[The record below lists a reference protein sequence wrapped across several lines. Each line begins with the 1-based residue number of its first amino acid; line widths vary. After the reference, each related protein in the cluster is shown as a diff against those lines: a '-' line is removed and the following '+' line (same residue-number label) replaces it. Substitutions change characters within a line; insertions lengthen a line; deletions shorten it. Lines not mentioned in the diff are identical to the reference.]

1 MSNPL
6 EVLQAETA
14 RKLVLSLREELAEAK
29 AALERIAGLVWNA
42 DRSEELR
49 TQSSVFEA
57 AAIASAALA
66 THPGPESREQAE
78 PAPSG
83 SIPPAGPSV
92 ETVAAAVRCCRTCGK
107 PGCSNPTHDQSP
119 PLRR

>member
-1 MSNPL
+1 MTDPL
-6 EVLQAETA
+6 EELRAETA
-14 RKLVLSLREELAEAK
+14 RKLVVSLREELATEKQRHLTFIAEHNFDALTALRSELAEAK

-78 PAPSG
+78 TAPSG
-83 SIPPAGPSV
+83 SSPPAGA
-92 ETVAAAVRCCRTCGK
+92 VAGK
-107 PGCSNPTHDQSP
+107 EK
-119 PLRR
+119 